1 MKEMLQASKW
11 RQKTEADHK
20 AQLALFL
27 EIVTDRPINEVGFA
41 EVRRYKEALTR
52 LPPNRSKIAQYRDLS
67 IDALLELKDTTPM
80 ALNTINKALTRVLTF
95 LNWAV
100 RHGYVSQNYAQGLAL
115 PNPKRDD
122 EERDH
127 WSHED
132 LRRLF
137 SSDSYNEKRRYRH
150 TYMFWLPI
158 LGLFTGACLEEICQ
172 LHLSDIYP
180 ADGIWV
186 IDINDA
192 VSKKVKT
199 KSSRRLIPLHPILGD
214 IGFIK
219 YVERLK
225 SFGKKRLFEELT
237 RHRDGYGQYAS
248 RWFARY
254 KVQCGIKIGDH
265 EKKDFRSFRKTL
277 SKVLLNVETPYGF
290 IADILGHEKPGETV
304 RYTGRA
310 NPKLLLEWLSKVDFK
325 LSFGSYS
332 L

>member
-122 EERDH
+122 EERDPG
-127 WSHED
+127 
-132 LRRLF
+132 
-137 SSDSYNEKRRYRH
+137 H
-150 TYMFWLPI
+150 T
-158 LGLFTGACLEEICQ
+158 
-172 LHLSDIYP
+172 
-180 ADGIWV
+180 
-186 IDINDA
+186 
-192 VSKKVKT
+192 KT
-199 KSSRRLIPLHPILGD
+199 
-214 IGFIK
+214 
-219 YVERLK
+219 
-225 SFGKKRLFEELT
+225 
-237 RHRDGYGQYAS
+237 
-248 RWFARY
+248 
-254 KVQCGIKIGDH
+254 
-265 EKKDFRSFRKTL
+265 
-277 SKVLLNVETPYGF
+277 
-290 IADILGHEKPGETV
+290 
-304 RYTGRA
+304 
-310 NPKLLLEWLSKVDFK
+310 
-325 LSFGSYS
+325 
-332 L
+332 